1 MNAVP
6 KHIKI
11 DKGYLDSLFKQG
23 LINLGAYN
31 MLNEGRTGYEEEE
44 EDPWARL
51 GLEKKSKGT
60 KNRKVRIPVADDSV
74 PPEPVVDDSVPQEPV
89 DANKVPEAEPEP
101 HEAWDV
107 VPSPLSQPPE
117 DGHEEVRS
125 AEDVREEEE
134 KNGEVKHVDAAG
146 WVFTWCF
153 RCKRVD
159 VVKFGGKTLPEWFV
173 TNLNYKGDKIEPV
186 VLSICCMRCN
196 NKHRQASVS
205 IVDEEKRLRQ
215 AFETLRIDCN
225 SIGEKALRV
234 AEARI
239 GREVSM
245 VQWGG
250 RAGSVD
256 IEMMKK
262 NLSPE
267 DIAVSINMEAYGEG
281 KEGADLELG
290 GLAGGLF

>member
-1 MNAVP
+1 MNVLAG
-6 KHIKI
+6 HLQI
-11 DKGYLDSLFKQG
+11 DKGYLDSLLKRG
-23 LINLGAYN
+23 IIDTSAYN
-31 MLNEGRTGYEEEE
+31 MLNEGRTGYEEE
-44 EDPWARL
+44 DRWGGL
-51 GLEKKSKGT
+51 GLKKKSKGA
-60 KNRKVRIPVADDSV
+60 KKRKVGIPFANDSA

-89 DANKVPEAEPEP
+89 DANEVPEAEPN
-101 HEAWDV
+101 EAWDV
-107 VPSPLSQPPE
+107 VPSPPSQPPE

-125 AEDVREEEE
+125 AEDVREEED
-134 KNGEVKHVDAAG
+134 KNGAVQHVDAAG

-159 VVKFGGKTLPEWFV
+159 VLKFGGKTLPEWFV
-173 TNLNYKGDKIEPV
+173 TNLNYKGDKTEPV

-196 NKHRQASVS
+196 NKHRLASLSVP
-205 IVDEEKRLRQ
+205 DEEKRFRQ
-215 AFETLRIDCN
+215 AFETLRIDCD

-239 GREVSM
+239 GRSVSM

-267 DIAVSINMEAYGEG
+267 DIAVSLSLEAYAEG
-281 KEGADLELG
+281 KKGADLELAGLTG
-290 GLAGGLF
+290 GFF